1 MQRSHILYAVLAVIV
16 GGIIYIYIL
25 NMPLKPP
32 VLDRPDLNRPDL
44 HRLDKETVTKGL
56 PHPDR
61 QVIHL
66 YFADKDNSFL
76 IAEERSLFCSS
87 DPAESGPA
95 KSGKQIIE
103 ALIHGP
109 EKGLMQTIPGDAKL
123 RALYVTQDG
132 TAYVDLTRAVKEQHS
147 GGVKSEFLTI
157 YSIVNSLILNI
168 SEINAVKILIG
179 GSESLTLAGHIDLS
193 SPFYANM
200 LLIR

>member
-1 MQRSHILYAVLAVIV
+1 MSRKHILYTVLAVIV
-16 GGIIYIYIL
+16 GGIIYIFFV
-25 NMPLKPP
+25 NMPLKPQ
-32 VLDRPDLNRPDL
+32 VLDIPDLNRSDSDRPDSD
-44 HRLDKETVTKGL
+44 RLDKETLTKGL

-76 IAEERSLFCSS
+76 ISEERSLFLSS
-87 DPAESGPA
+87 DPAE
-95 KSGKQIIE
+95 SGKQIIE

-109 EKGLMQTIPGDAKL
+109 QKGLMQTIPGDGKL

-132 TAYVDLTRAVKEQHS
+132 TAYVDLTRAVKEQHP
-147 GGVKSEFLTI
+147 GGVKSEYLTI
-157 YSIVNSLILNI
+157 YSIVNSLILNS

>member
-1 MQRSHILYAVLAVIV
+1 MYAVLAVIV
-16 GGIIYIYIL
+16 GGIIYIFFV
-25 NMPLKPP
+25 NMPLKF
-32 VLDRPDLNRPDL
+32 LDSDRF
-44 HRLDKETVTKGL
+44 DKETLTKDL
-56 PHPDR
+56 PRPDR

-76 IAEERSLFCSS
+76 ISEERSLFLSS
-87 DPAESGPA
+87 DPA
-95 KSGKQIIE
+95 KSGKHIIE

-109 EKGLMQTIPGDAKL
+109 EKGLMQTIPGDGEL

-132 TAYVDLTRAVKEQHS
+132 TAYVDLTRAVKEQHP
-147 GGVKSEFLTI
+147 GGVKSELLTI
-157 YSIVNSLILNI
+157 YSIVNSLILNV

>member
-1 MQRSHILYAVLAVIV
+1 MSRKHILYVVLAVIV
-16 GGIIYIYIL
+16 GGIICIIFV
-25 NMPLKPP
+25 NMFLKPP
-32 VLDRPDLNRPDL
+32 DLDRPDLDIFY
-44 HRLDKETVTKGL
+44 KETETKSL
-56 PHPDR
+56 QHPDR

-76 IAEERSLFCSS
+76 ISEERSLFLSS
-87 DPAESGPA
+87 DPSKSGPA
-95 KSGKQIIE
+95 ESGKQIIE

-109 EKGLMQTIPGDAKL
+109 EKGLMQTIPGAAKL

-132 TAYVDLTRAVKEQHS
+132 TAYVDLTVAVKEQHP
-147 GGVKSEFLTI
+147 GGVNSELLTI

-193 SPFYANM
+193 SPLYANM

>member
-1 MQRSHILYAVLAVIV
+1 MSRKQILYTAMAVIA
-16 GGIIYIYIL
+16 GGIIYIFFV

-32 VLDRPDLNRPDL
+32 DSDIFY
-44 HRLDKETVTKGL
+44 KETETKSL
-56 PHPDR
+56 QHPDR

-76 IAEERSLFCSS
+76 ISEERSLFLSS
-87 DPAESGPA
+87 DPAESG
-95 KSGKQIIE
+95 KQIIE
-103 ALIHGP
+103 ELIHGP
-109 EKGLMQTIPGDAKL
+109 EKGLMQIIPGDGKL
-123 RALYVTQDG
+123 RAFYVTQDG
-132 TAYVDLTRAVKEQHS
+132 TAYVDLTRAVKERHP

-168 SEINAVKILIG
+168 SEINAVKILIE

-193 SPFYANM
+193 SSFYANM